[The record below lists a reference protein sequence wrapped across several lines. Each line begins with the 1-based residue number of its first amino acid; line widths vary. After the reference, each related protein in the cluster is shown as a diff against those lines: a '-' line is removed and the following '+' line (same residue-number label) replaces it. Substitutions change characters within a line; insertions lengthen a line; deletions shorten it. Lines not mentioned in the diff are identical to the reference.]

1 MDRTKNL
8 LFKNEKGYSL
18 KKNCAKGFFCA
29 RIYFPYLRATF
40 MNNRKMKVRCFSTQC
55 RKMWLFHTG
64 AGKWDFV
71 SSFCCSFGSPTVR
84 KGHSFS
90 IYCVYKDKSTCT
102 NDFPALVHFI
112 SESWCLF
119 WKFLNS
125 VGPLG
130 QPHSEISTQT
140 PRLRKKVNSCR
151 ENICTLGL
159 FFYTLKLRRKVLFYD
174 A

>member
-1 MDRTKNL
+1 
-8 LFKNEKGYSL
+8 
-18 KKNCAKGFFCA
+18 
-29 RIYFPYLRATF
+29 

-71 SSFCCSFGSPTVR
+71 SSFCCSFGSPTVSN
-84 KGHSFS
+84 GHSFS

-130 QPHSEISTQT
+130 QPHSKISTQT

-159 FFYTLKLRRKVLFYD
+159 FFYTLKLRRKVLFILIICLQNLRKAQKLPHSAVTGYYHRVLKNIT
-174 A
+174 AKWPTFPP

>member
-1 MDRTKNL
+1 
-8 LFKNEKGYSL
+8 
-18 KKNCAKGFFCA
+18 
-29 RIYFPYLRATF
+29 

-159 FFYTLKLRRKVLFYD
+159 FFYTLKLWRKVLLSVRPLISPFSPSFWLSWFWRIL
-174 A
+174 

>member
-1 MDRTKNL
+1 MANVWLRL
-8 LFKNEKGYSL
+8 VSMS
-18 KKNCAKGFFCA
+18 
-29 RIYFPYLRATF
+29 FPYLRATF
-40 MNNRKMKVRCFSTQC
+40 MNNRKMKVHCFSTQC

-64 AGKWDFV
+64 AGKCDFV

-140 PRLRKKVNSCR
+140 PRLRKEVNSCR

-159 FFYTLKLRRKVLFYD
+159 FFYTLKLRRKVLFNKSTDERKSIKYCEENLHRTN
-174 A
+174 

>member
-1 MDRTKNL
+1 
-8 LFKNEKGYSL
+8 
-18 KKNCAKGFFCA
+18 
-29 RIYFPYLRATF
+29 

-64 AGKWDFV
+64 AGKCDFV

-159 FFYTLKLRRKVLFYD
+159 FFYTLKLRRKVLIPYRW
-174 A
+174 AKTTNSCALCIAPHLVSGL